1 MYSVAPSLWVRV
13 SSIHVSLGCCL
24 TMVANHGVSNSHH
37 IPSMVGILH
46 HDSLPGSARVANSPT
61 VPYSPTSVPDYIDR
75 FATLMDQL
83 IAYGAHTDPL
93 YFTMCFIDGLCD
105 DTKSAV
111 LVQCPSNWDSVCV
124 LAQLQEEVCEA
135 GKRLV
140 FRCPDHYTMSQ
151 QSAPSPMPL
160 PLPLPPPP
168 QSLGIQGDDRR
179 TIDFV
184 RTKSTDEKWATVVF
198 MAFVSSVRDPLSIHL
213 NVVQELFEVF
223 QWEDDL
229 QSTSLQEDKSPHEQV
244 FLLVSATASCFWCSW
259 FPYSLSRARG

>member
-1 MYSVAPSLWVRV
+1 MVLTPLTPIHFILLCV
-13 SSIHVSLGCCL
+13 S
-24 TMVANHGVSNSHH
+24 
-37 IPSMVGILH
+37 
-46 HDSLPGSARVANSPT
+46 
-61 VPYSPTSVPDYIDR
+61 Y
-75 FATLMDQL
+75 
-83 IAYGAHTDPL
+83 
-93 YFTMCFIDGLCD
+93 D

-151 QSAPSPMPL
+151 QSAPSPMPMPPHHSRWASKEMIVV
-160 PLPLPPPP
+160 PLVLYVPSPL
-168 QSLGIQGDDRR
+168 GHRR
-179 TIDFV
+179 VHGLCIKCAD
-184 RTKSTDEKWATVVF
+184 
-198 MAFVSSVRDPLSIHL
+198 SIHL

-259 FPYSLSRARG
+259 FSFVCCQSLGNLQHITLRLLPKFSPS